1 MVTDKGLIERLTIVF
16 WLVAVQGCVST
27 QYSQVALGEVS
38 LTPLVITTTDSSW
51 NRAPGALTGFLPKG
65 GQMWT
70 RDGLLLDR
78 LIILPGI
85 NNGGTLFI
93 SNNDS
98 IVYPDY
104 RTGMLPNEIV
114 ELTIG
119 SLTVF
124 FGQQALVESSR
135 LRPTRIGQ
143 QSAAMFDFR
152 VNSSE
157 GPTLQ
162 GRALAFAVKGQLQL
176 MIYMATEIHYY
187 ERNWAV
193 AESLFGSVRME
204 ESI

>member
-1 MVTDKGLIERLTIVF
+1 MVTNKGFIEGLTIV
-16 WLVAVQGCVST
+16 LCLIAVQGCVST

-38 LTPLVITTTDSSW
+38 LTPLVVTTTDSSW
-51 NRAPGALTGFLPKG
+51 NRAPRALSGFLPKG

-85 NNGGTLFI
+85 NNGGTLFK
-93 SNNDS
+93 SNDDS

-104 RTGMLPNEIV
+104 RSGMLPNEIA

-152 VNSSE
+152 VNSSD

-162 GRALAFAVKGQLQL
+162 GRALAFVVEGQLQL
-176 MIYMATEIHYY
+176 IMYMATEIHYF
-187 ERNWAV
+187 ERNWAA
-193 AESLFGSVRME
+193 AESLFDSVRMK